1 MDFSKLK
8 NKYISVLI
16 TGKANKKETYMGIV
30 TEVNEYLIMKSL
42 PSDKFVIEQFI
53 IRLDLIESVWVFKDS
68 QINKKV

>member
-8 NKYISVLI
+8 DKYVSILI

-42 PSDKFVIEQFI
+42 PSDKFVIDQFI
-53 IRLDLIESVWVFKDS
+53 IRLDIIESVWVFKEVP
-68 QINKKV
+68 INK